1 MADGGFERARTD
13 VQLGIVFVLVRVF
26 VSKLE
31 LVGAGVRAGGGAR
44 RLLAVPE
51 VRRGKALFCAGV
63 GVARA
68 ADVALC
74 LVHNTEQPG
83 EHAEAA
89 EGLGGEVGGAG
100 ETGVGEESEEAV
112 GEVAEE
118 GGEVCGVVLEG
129 VAEVVCADDR
139 GGVLRRG
146 EEGVPLRPVRAV
158 PGGDPLGPREPLD
171 ARGGGL
177 ELELR
182 VLRLREERQPDRLW
196 QRLEHRV
203 SGGQLDRRGRVTARE
218 TIGPLLAF
226 LVATITYTHLF
237 FTPLSTPPLS
247 DFYPSLHTHI
257 TRHGLF
263 TIQRRRAG
271 THVQGHREEADAR
284 LYASLLWPRRE
295 MLQRLCPGLYQQ
307 SPYHQRGASL
317 SSSATHTLTVFV
329 QTTCVQNCTDK
340 FLKHSERVGARF
352 AEHNAGMFRP
362 RLVLLPLSLP
372 G

>member
-1 MADGGFERARTD
+1 MADGGFECARTD

-51 VRRGKALFCAGV
+51 VRCGKALFCTGV
-63 GVARA
+63 GVAHA

-74 LVHNTEQPG
+74 LVHNSEQPG

-100 ETGVGEESEEAV
+100 EAGVGEEGEEAV

-158 PGGDPLGPREPLD
+158 PGGDPLGRREPLD

-203 SGGQLDRRGRVTARE
+203 SSGELNRRGRVTARE

-226 LVATITYTHLF
+226 LVATITYTPLF
-237 FTPLSTPPLS
+237 FTPLSRHLFPTFTPLHTPTPPAM
-247 DFYPSLHTHI
+247 DFSQFNGAEQAHMSKVI
-257 TRHGLF
+257 EKKQMQDF
-263 TIQRRRAG
+263 M
-271 THVQGHREEADAR
+271 R
-284 LYASLLWPRRE
+284 LYSGLVEKCFNACAQDFTSKALTTNEVRPYLLRYPHANRFRTDHLRPKLYRQVFEAFRKGRRE
-295 MLQRLCPGLYQQ
+295 VCRAQRWYVP
-307 SPYHQRGASL
+307 SPSHPA
-317 SSSATHTLTVFV
+317 F
-329 QTTCVQNCTDK
+329 
-340 FLKHSERVGARF
+340 
-352 AEHNAGMFRP
+352 
-362 RLVLLPLSLP
+362 SLP

>member
-1 MADGGFERARTD
+1 MADGGFECARTD

-44 RLLAVPE
+44 RRLAVPE
-51 VRRGKALFCAGV
+51 VRCGEALFCAGV

-74 LVHNTEQPG
+74 LVHNSEQPG

-100 ETGVGEESEEAV
+100 EAGVGEEGKEAV

-158 PGGDPLGPREPLD
+158 PGGDPLRPREPLD

-203 SGGQLDRRGRVTARE
+203 SSGELNRRGRVTARE

-237 FTPLSTPPLS
+237 FTPLSRHLFPTFTPL
-247 DFYPSLHTHI
+247 YTHI

-317 SSSATHTLTVFV
+317 S
-329 QTTCVQNCTDK
+329 
-340 FLKHSERVGARF
+340 
-352 AEHNAGMFRP
+352 P
-362 RLVLLPLSLP
+362 PLPTR
-372 G
+372 

>member
-1 MADGGFERARTD
+1 MADGGFERARTH
-13 VQLGIVFVLVRVF
+13 VQLGIVFVFVRVF

-31 LVGAGVRAGGGAR
+31 LVGAGVRAGGRAR

-100 ETGVGEESEEAV
+100 ETGVGEEGEEAV

-203 SGGQLDRRGRVTARE
+203 SGGAVGQTRTCNSSRDNRASTRVPGRDDYV
-218 TIGPLLAF
+218 
-226 LVATITYTHLF
+226 H
-237 FTPLSTPPLS
+237 TPLFHPSFTPPLS

>member
-1 MADGGFERARTD
+1 MCRFVCGLGEGIVDRFGGGRRWGGMADGGLECARTHA
-13 VQLGIVFVLVRVF
+13 QLGIIFVLVRVF

-31 LVGAGVRAGGGAR
+31 LVGAGVRAGGRAR

-51 VRRGKALFCAGV
+51 VRGGKALFCAGV

-74 LVHNTEQPG
+74 LVHDSEQPG

-89 EGLGGEVGGAG
+89 EGLGGEMGGAG
-100 ETGVGEESEEAV
+100 EAGVGEEGEEAV

-158 PGGDPLGPREPLD
+158 PGGDPLGRREPLD

-203 SGGQLDRRGRVTARE
+203 SGGAVGQTRTCNSSRDNRASTRVPGRDDYVHT
-218 TIGPLLAF
+218 PLFHPSDLSR
-226 LVATITYTHLF
+226 HLF
-237 FTPLSTPPLS
+237 PTFTPLYTPTPPAM
-247 DFYPSLHTHI
+247 DFSQFNGAEQAHMSKVI
-257 TRHGLF
+257 EKKQMQDF
-263 TIQRRRAG
+263 M
-271 THVQGHREEADAR
+271 R
-284 LYASLLWPRRE
+284 LYSGLVEKCFNACAQDFTSKALTTNEVRP
-295 MLQRLCPGLYQQ
+295 CP
-307 SPYHQRGASL
+307 P
-317 SSSATHTLTVFV
+317 
-329 QTTCVQNCTDK
+329 
-340 FLKHSERVGARF
+340 
-352 AEHNAGMFRP
+352 P
-362 RLVLLPLSLP
+362 LPTR
-372 G
+372 

>member
-1 MADGGFERARTD
+1 MADGGLECARTH
-13 VQLGIVFVLVRVF
+13 VQLGIVFVFVF

-31 LVGAGVRAGGGAR
+31 LVGAGVRAGGRAR

-74 LVHNTEQPG
+74 LVHDTEQPG

-100 ETGVGEESEEAV
+100 EAGVGEEGEEAV

-158 PGGDPLGPREPLD
+158 PRGDPLGRREPLD
-171 ARGGGL
+171 APGGGL
-177 ELELR
+177 ELEPR

-203 SGGQLDRRGRVTARE
+203 SGGEWDRRGRVTARE

-237 FTPLSTPPLS
+237 FTPLSRHLFLLHPLH
-247 DFYPSLHTHI
+247 HT
-257 TRHGLF
+257 TRNGLF

-362 RLVLLPLSLP
+362 RLVLLSLSLYRAN
-372 G
+372 